1 MFPGNADGPGMPAG
15 RKVDVSL
22 VHIYTF
28 QTVGETYLKAR
39 LDLWIQLH
47 LQVPLAL
54 YFLLGVNRSLVE
66 WSLYGPGT
74 TYPKVHLVQSF
85 R

>member
-1 MFPGNADGPGMPAG
+1 MLPGNADGPGIPAG
-15 RKVDVSL
+15 RKFDVSL
-22 VHIYTF
+22 VHICTF
-28 QTVGETYLKAR
+28 QTVGETHLKAR
-39 LDLWIQLH
+39 LDRWIQLH

-66 WSLYGPGT
+66 WLLYGPGT
-74 TYPKVHLVQSF
+74 TYLKVRLVQSF